1 MATLR
6 RDAEFTTYVQARR
19 PWLRRIAYLLCHDW
33 HRADDLTQAAF
44 LRLYLNWGRAQRAE
58 NLDAYVRRIL
68 VNVFLNEQRSS
79 WWRRTSHLQVDVD
92 EITRSPTDEV
102 DGAID
107 LVVALAQIPPRQ
119 RAALLLRP
127 LGRRDGRTAR
137 LLRRHRQEPEFAR
150 ARRPARG
157 PGRHPNPVRP
167 DHHPAVKPDHPAVKP
182 DQGEPDHDQ

>member
-119 RAALLLRP
+119 RAALVLRYYCDLSVAETAALLDCS
-127 LGRRDGRTAR
+127 DGTVKSQSSRGLDALRAVLADTRT
-137 LLRRHRQEPEFAR
+137 PS
-150 ARRPARG
+150 G
-157 PGRHPNPVRP
+157 PTITQP
-167 DHHPAVKPDHPAVKP
+167 
-182 DQGEPDHDQ
+182 

>member
-79 WWRRTSHLQVDVD
+79 WWQRTSHHQVDVD

-107 LVVALAQIPPRQ
+107 LVVALARIPPRQ
-119 RAALLLRP
+119 RAALVLRYYCDLSVAETAALLDCS
-127 LGRRDGRTAR
+127 DGTIKSQSSRGLDALRAVLADTRT
-137 LLRRHRQEPEFAR
+137 PS
-150 ARRPARG
+150 G
-157 PGRHPNPVRP
+157 PTTT
-167 DHHPAVKPDHPAVKP
+167 
-182 DQGEPDHDQ
+182 QQ